1 MSDWFD
7 RHLVESPRAAAF
19 WLLLALLVTFVVVR
33 LITRRIHAEHS
44 GEGLLRDIVVGG
56 VHIHHIVYGIGLTLL
71 AGFLEFRFQ
80 PGPPWLHLL
89 AIMFGIGAGLML
101 DEFALSLHMEDV
113 YWSREGRSSV
123 DAVIVALTTG
133 AIFVVHIAPLSVTE
147 ASDQTRLGLTV
158 WIAINS
164 GLCAITLLKGKVV
177 TAVIGFIT
185 PVVSLVGAV
194 RLAKPTSPWA
204 QSRYTRHPA
213 LMKRSVERFGGNYEV
228 WLNRMRDIVG
238 GTPSSG
244 DGPQR

>member
-1 MSDWFD
+1 
-7 RHLVESPRAAAF
+7 
-19 WLLLALLVTFVVVR
+19 LALLVTFVVVR
-33 LITRRIHAEHS
+33 LITRRIRAEEP
-44 GEGLLRDIVVGG
+44 GRGLLRDIEVGG

-80 PGPPWLHLL
+80 PDPPWVHLL

-123 DAVIVALTTG
+123 DAVVVALTTG
-133 AIFVVHIAPLSVTE
+133 AIFLVHIAPLSVTE
-147 ASDQTRLGLTV
+147 AGYETRLGLTV

-164 GLCAITLLKGKVV
+164 VLCSITLLKGKVV

-185 PVVSLVGAV
+185 PVVALIGAV

-204 QSRYTRHPA
+204 RSRYTRHPE
-213 LMKRSVERFGGNYEV
+213 LMARSEARFGGAYEA
-228 WLNRMRDIVG
+228 WLNRLRDLLG
-238 GTPSSG
+238 GAPSSG